1 MMKPATAAGAGQ
13 ESVEHRL
20 RVLIVDDERPARAFL
35 KSMLV
40 HFEDVEIVGE
50 ATDGADAIAQIEKLA
65 PDLVLMDL
73 HMPEIDGLAV
83 VRLLRKNC
91 ASLIAFVTAY
101 DQHAVE
107 AFELNAVDYLLK
119 PVEPARLRRTVNR
132 AIERLEHAD
141 FASIAVRES
150 ARVRAVADAFAAA
163 APPTPLLR
171 VPVRRVDDIIFV
183 PVDDISTVIAD
194 GELLRL
200 TTMNND
206 RHVITYRLKDL
217 EARLPQGLFI
227 RLSRGALASV
237 ARIKSVSPMPGGTYS
252 VLMANGQRIDVSRL
266 RSRIIRSQLL
276 KL

>member
-1 MMKPATAAGAGQ
+1 MSSSRSDARVPEDRVA
-13 ESVEHRL
+13 HRL

-35 KSMLV
+35 KAMLAAY
-40 HFEDVEIVGE
+40 EDVEIVGE
-50 ATDGADAIAQIEKLA
+50 ASDGAEAITEIERLS

-83 VRLLRKNC
+83 VRLLRKDC

-107 AFELNAVDYLLK
+107 AFELNAIDYLLK
-119 PVEPARLRRTVNR
+119 PVEPARLRQTVNR
-132 AIERLEHAD
+132 AIERLENAD

-150 ARVRAVADAFAAA
+150 ERVRAVADALGEPAFAA
-163 APPTPLLR
+163 PLQR
-171 VPVRRVDDIIFV
+171 VPVRRADDTIFV
-183 PVDDISTVIAD
+183 RVDEISTVVAD

-200 TTMNND
+200 TTVGND

-217 EARLPQGLFI
+217 EARLPKGQFI
-227 RLSRGALASV
+227 RLSRGALASI
-237 ARIKSVSPMPGGTYS
+237 ARISSVSPMPGGTYS
-252 VLMANGQRIDVSRL
+252 VLMSNGQRIDVSRI
-266 RSRIIRSQLL
+266 RSRVIRSQLL

>member
-1 MMKPATAAGAGQ
+1 VTSPRPDPRAPGDRVA
-13 ESVEHRL
+13 HRL

-35 KSMLV
+35 KAMLTPYD
-40 HFEDVEIVGE
+40 DVEIVGE
-50 ATDGADAIAQIEKLA
+50 AADGADAITQIEQLA

-83 VRLLRKNC
+83 VRLLRRDC

-107 AFELNAVDYLLK
+107 AFELNAIDYLLK
-119 PVEPARLRRTVNR
+119 PVEPARLRNTVNR

-150 ARVRAVADAFAAA
+150 ERVRAVADAFGEPAFV
-163 APPTPLLR
+163 APLQR
-171 VPVRRVDDIIFV
+171 VPVRRADDTIFV
-183 PVDDISTVIAD
+183 RVDDISTVVAD

-200 TTMNND
+200 TTVNND

-217 EARLPQGLFI
+217 EARLPKGQFI
-227 RLSRGALASV
+227 RLSRGALASI
-237 ARIKSVSPMPGGTYS
+237 ARITSVSPMPGGTYS
-252 VLMANGQRIDVSRL
+252 VLMSNGQRVDVSRI
-266 RSRIIRSQLL
+266 RSRVIRNQLL

>member
-1 MMKPATAAGAGQ
+1 VTSPRPDSRAPGDRIA
-13 ESVEHRL
+13 HRL

-35 KSMLV
+35 KAMLAPYD
-40 HFEDVEIVGE
+40 DVEIVGE
-50 ATDGADAIAQIEKLA
+50 AADGADAITQIEQLA

-83 VRLLRKNC
+83 VRLLRRDC

-107 AFELNAVDYLLK
+107 AFELNAIDYLLK
-119 PVEPARLRRTVNR
+119 PVEPARLRNTVNR

-150 ARVRAVADAFAAA
+150 ERVRAVADAFGDPAVV
-163 APPTPLLR
+163 TPLQR
-171 VPVRRVDDIIFV
+171 VPVRRAEDTIFV
-183 PVDDISTVIAD
+183 RVDDISTVVAD

-200 TTMNND
+200 TTVNND

-217 EARLPQGLFI
+217 EARLPKGQFI
-227 RLSRGALASV
+227 RLSRGALASI
-237 ARIKSVSPMPGGTYS
+237 ARITSVSPMPGGTYS
-252 VLMANGQRIDVSRL
+252 VLMSNGQRVDVSRI
-266 RSRIIRSQLL
+266 RSRVIRNQLL

>member
-1 MMKPATAAGAGQ
+1 MTSLPPPARGPADRVA
-13 ESVEHRL
+13 HRL

-35 KSMLV
+35 KAMLTSY
-40 HFEDVEIVGE
+40 EDVDIVGE
-50 ATDGADAIAQIEKLA
+50 ATDGAEAITQIEQLA
-65 PDLVLMDL
+65 PDLVLMDM

-83 VRLLRKNC
+83 VRLLRKDC

-119 PVEPARLRRTVNR
+119 PVEPARLRHTVNR

-150 ARVRAVADAFAAA
+150 ERVRAVADAFGDTAAV
-163 APPTPLLR
+163 APLQR
-171 VPVRRVDDIIFV
+171 VPVRRADDTIFV
-183 PVDDISTVIAD
+183 RVDDISTVVAD

-200 TTMNND
+200 TTVNND
-206 RHVITYRLKDL
+206 RHIITYRLKDL
-217 EARLPQGLFI
+217 EARLPKGQFV
-227 RLSRGALASV
+227 RLSRGALASI
-237 ARIKSVSPMPGGTYS
+237 ARITSVSPMPGGTYS
-252 VLMANGQRIDVSRL
+252 VMMSNGQRIDVSRI
-266 RSRIIRSQLL
+266 RSRVIRSQLL